1 MMKTWL
7 QCGTTATWRMVC
19 KWYVCPRRSSA
30 RLRALRQRLVL
41 RWGSFLIEVPGDQE
55 VNSVS
60 TKCDGRSNG
69 SRRFG
74 SRVSGDEADG
84 ASGAAGFLDEIL
96 TYPSSAAIRN
106 SANQYIP
113 FSWHVLEGLRL
124 LQPRSSL
131 PVARI
136 MFSAAESP
144 PLKGNLYHT
153 LCKHRYVLAIYECRS

>member
-1 MMKTWL
+1 MEPLRLGEW
-7 QCGTTATWRMVC
+7 CVNGT
-19 KWYVCPRRSSA
+19 S
-30 RLRALRQRLVL
+30 
-41 RWGSFLIEVPGDQE
+41 VPGGLPRVCEHSDSASFSGG
-55 VNSVS
+55 VVS
-60 TKCDGRSNG
+60 LLKCQAIKKLIPYRPNAMAGQTDLVGLDLESAVTKLTELR
-69 SRRFG
+69 
-74 SRVSGDEADG
+74 
-84 ASGAAGFLDEIL
+84 GAAGFLDEIL